1 MKSKINYKKP
11 DSNSYDGAKAD
22 KYIADEFSFVSQH
35 STNTPVSGRPDEEK
49 LRHAFPSLSALI
61 NLDLSEPK
69 QIILAIRGMEYAN
82 TDNYFIEPKTNVEV
96 ARNEIFFIKAAS
108 YWKRKMLPIDAVKQ
122 IIAIQKHE
130 HLEVTMIKSRLLP
143 FERW

>member
-22 KYIADEFSFVSQH
+22 KYTADEFSFVSQH
-35 STNTPVSGRPDEEK
+35 STNTLVSGRPDEEK
-49 LRHAFPSLSALI
+49 LRHAFPSVAALI
-61 NLDLSEPK
+61 SLDLSEPK
-69 QIILAIRGMEYAN
+69 QIILVIRGMEYAN
-82 TDNYFIEPKTNVEV
+82 TDNYFIEPKTNVEL

-122 IIAIQKHE
+122 IMAIQKHE
-130 HLEVTMIKSRLLP
+130 HCEVMRIKSRLLP